1 MLVKVGLQMAVN
13 AAIGDAAA
21 ASSAALAAAT
31 GTAMATAYAPAA
43 AMASLASFGANAA
56 PASAAITSTTGLA
69 SSLAL
74 VGMAHDGIDSVPRE
88 GTWLL
93 QKGERVTT
101 AGTSAK
107 LDRTLSDI
115 QASSS
120 GQGVSSSMP
129 PIQQHIV
136 VQGSADDATLSR
148 IQEAARQGAQL
159 GYQMVL
165 KDFRSNGPARQQLRK
180 G

>member
-1 MLVKVGLQMAVN
+1 MA
-13 AAIGDAAA
+13 A
-21 ASSAALAAAT
+21 
-31 GTAMATAYAPAA
+31 AYAPAA

-56 PASAAITSTTGLA
+56 PASAALTSTTALA
-69 SSLAL
+69 SSLSL
-74 VGMAHDGIDSVPRE
+74 VGMAHDGIDSIPRE

-115 QASSS
+115 QANG
-120 GQGVSSSMP
+120 GQGRWSAMP
-129 PIQQHIV
+129 PIQQHIS
-136 VQGSADDATLSR
+136 VQGSADEATLAR
-148 IQEAARQGAQL
+148 IQEAAKQGAQA